1 MKIGAIII
9 CRHNSSRLP
18 GKILKKIEGRPIL
31 AQIIRRLQKI
41 KDLNI
46 AIGTSIEPTDD
57 PIVAYCIENDIN
69 YYRGSLENV
78 AERFLKAS
86 EAFNYD
92 YSIRVNGD
100 NLFIDIDAMQSM
112 IEIAKKGKFDFI
124 SNVKERTFPTGMSI
138 EIVKIGFYRHIIK
151 KFNTSYYNEHVTI
164 YLYEHENCGQ
174 FHFYYNQKVPKAKGL
189 KIAIDTK
196 EDFKNAQT
204 VIGQL
209 KNGLEDYGLSE
220 IADAI
225 IKLDE
230 K

>member
-9 CRHNSSRLP
+9 CRYNSSRLP
-18 GKILKKIEGRPIL
+18 GKILKEIKGRPIL
-31 AQIIRRLQKI
+31 THIIRRLQKI
-41 KDLNI
+41 ENLNI

-57 PIVAYCIENDIN
+57 PIVEYCIENDIN
-69 YYRGSLENV
+69 YYRGSLDNV

-86 EAFNYD
+86 ESFKYD

-100 NLFIDIDAMQSM
+100 NLFIDVEAMQNM
-112 IEIAKKGKFDFI
+112 IEIAQTDQFDFI
-124 SNVKERTFPTGMSI
+124 SNVKERTFPAGMSI

-164 YLYEHENCGQ
+164 YLYEHEKCGQ
-174 FHFYYNQKVPKAKGL
+174 FHFYYNEKVPKAKGL

-196 EDFKNAQT
+196 EDFKNAQK
-204 VIGQL
+204 VIRQL
-209 KNGLEDYGLSE
+209 KNGLDNYNLSE
-220 IADAI
+220 IANAI
-225 IKLDE
+225 INIDE